1 MSSDSLLIS
10 FTGKFPLQVDLFA
23 ACKRELAL
31 AKREKREPR
40 FNTDSVREGG
50 NLKLR
55 SGTLTVNPVE
65 LEIVKS
71 VLGESNYKQW
81 VLVHDVTKKEPK
93 NKKAVQKPV
102 AKKPPKGVKE
112 AVKLL
117 KKDKLEEEGD

>member
-55 SGTLTVNPVE
+55 SGTLTVNSVE
-65 LEIVKS
+65 LEIVKG
-71 VLGESNYKQW
+71 VLGEVNYKQW
-81 VLVHDVTKKEPK
+81 VLVHDVSKKEPK
-93 NKKAVQKPV
+93 DKKAAQKPM
-102 AKKPPKGVKE
+102 AKKPLKSTKE
-112 AVKLL
+112 AVKLV
-117 KKDKLEEEGD
+117 KKNKPEEEGD